1 MRLATRLLP
10 LLLLVTAVFFIRAPF
25 LIEAAPI
32 ESTMGVVQKIFY
44 FHVPAAAATFLGA
57 TICGIASVLFLW
69 RRQPLADH
77 VAVSAAELVV
87 TFGIIVLITGPLWAR
102 KAWGI
107 WWEWRDVRLTT
118 TFVMWT
124 TFAAY
129 LLLRRFGG
137 PGSNIMAAAFGLF
150 GMALVPIVY
159 QSVSYWNTLH
169 PKATVVRTLP
179 PEMAGPLWWGI
190 TAFVLLFTAL
200 MIVRVRLEAS
210 RAALEDAYV
219 ELDD

>member
-1 MRLATRLLP
+1 MHLATRLLP
-10 LLLLVTAVFFIRAPF
+10 LLLLVTAVFFVRAPF
-25 LIEAAPI
+25 LIQAAPI

-44 FHVPAAAATFLGA
+44 FHVPAAAATFLAA
-57 TICGIASVLFLW
+57 TVCGIASLLFLW
-69 RRQPLADH
+69 RRKPLADH

-87 TFGIIVLITGPLWAR
+87 IFGVIVLITGPLWAR
-102 KAWGI
+102 KAWGL

-169 PKATVVRTLP
+169 PKATVVRSLP

-190 TAFVLLFTAL
+190 AAFVLLFTTL

-219 ELDD
+219 ELED

>member
-10 LLLLVTAVFFIRAPF
+10 LLLLVIAVFFIRAPF
-25 LIEAAPI
+25 LIQAAPI

-57 TICGIASVLFLW
+57 TVCGIASVLFLW
-69 RRQPLADH
+69 RRKPLADH

-87 TFGIIVLITGPLWAR
+87 VFGVIVLITGPLWAR

-179 PEMAGPLWWGI
+179 PEMAGPLWWAI
-190 TAFVLLFTAL
+190 TAFVLLFAAL

-210 RAALEDAYV
+210 RTALEDAYV
-219 ELDD
+219 ELED

>member
-10 LLLLVTAVFFIRAPF
+10 LLVILAAVFFIRAPF
-25 LIEAAPI
+25 LIQAAPI

-57 TICGIASVLFLW
+57 TVCGIASLLFLW
-69 RRQPLADH
+69 RRRPMADH
-77 VAVSAAELVV
+77 VAVAAAELAVA
-87 TFGIIVLITGPLWAR
+87 FGIIVLITGPLWAR

-107 WWEWRDVRLTT
+107 WWEWRDARLVSTL
-118 TFVMWT
+118 VLWSI
-124 TFAAY
+124 FASY
-129 LLLRRFGG
+129 LLLRRCGG
-137 PGSNIMAAAFGLF
+137 PGSNIMAAAFGLL
-150 GMALVPIVY
+150 GMVLVPIVY

-169 PKATVVRTLP
+169 PKADVVRTLP
-179 PEMAGPLWWGI
+179 PDMAGPLWWGI
-190 TAFVLLFTAL
+190 TSFMLLFAVL

-210 RAALEDAYV
+210 RAALEEAYV

>member
-1 MRLATRLLP
+1 MHLATRLLP
-10 LLLLVTAVFFIRAPF
+10 LLLLVTAVFFVRAPF
-25 LIEAAPI
+25 LIQAAPI

-44 FHVPAAAATFLGA
+44 FHVPAAAATFLAA
-57 TICGIASVLFLW
+57 TICGIASLLFLW
-69 RRQPLADH
+69 RRKPLADH

-87 TFGIIVLITGPLWAR
+87 IFGVIVLITGPLWAR

-169 PKATVVRTLP
+169 PKATVVRSLP

-190 TAFVLLFTAL
+190 AAFVLLFTTL

-219 ELDD
+219 ELED

>member
-10 LLLLVTAVFFIRAPF
+10 LLLLITAVFFIRAPF
-25 LIEAAPI
+25 LIQAAPI
-32 ESTMGVVQKIFY
+32 ESTMGAVQKIFY
-44 FHVPAAAATFLGA
+44 FHVPAAAATFLAA
-57 TICGIASVLFLW
+57 TVCGVASLLFLW
-69 RRQPLADH
+69 RRRPMADH

-87 TFGIIVLITGPLWAR
+87 IFGVIVLITGPLWAR

-137 PGSNIMAAAFGLF
+137 PSWPLPSGCSGWLSFPSCI
-150 GMALVPIVY
+150 
-159 QSVSYWNTLH
+159 SRS
-169 PKATVVRTLP
+169 ATGTRCTP
-179 PEMAGPLWWGI
+179 RPRWCDRCRRKWPARSGG
-190 TAFVLLFTAL
+190 
-200 MIVRVRLEAS
+200 RLRRS
-210 RAALEDAYV
+210 CCCLRH
-219 ELDD
+219 

>member
-25 LIEAAPI
+25 LIKAAPI

-44 FHVPAAAATFLGA
+44 FHAPAAAATFLGA

-69 RRQPLADH
+69 RRKPLADH

-124 TFAAY
+124 TF
-129 LLLRRFGG
+129 
-137 PGSNIMAAAFGLF
+137 
-150 GMALVPIVY
+150 
-159 QSVSYWNTLH
+159 
-169 PKATVVRTLP
+169 
-179 PEMAGPLWWGI
+179 
-190 TAFVLLFTAL
+190 
-200 MIVRVRLEAS
+200 
-210 RAALEDAYV
+210 
-219 ELDD
+219 

>member
-10 LLLLVTAVFFIRAPF
+10 LLLLITAVFFIRAPF
-25 LIEAAPI
+25 LIQAAPI

-44 FHVPAAAATFLGA
+44 FHVPAAAATFLAA
-57 TICGIASVLFLW
+57 TVCGVASLLFLW
-69 RRQPLADH
+69 RRRPMADH

-87 TFGIIVLITGPLWAR
+87 IFGVIVLITGPLWAR

-150 GMALVPIVY
+150 GMALVHIVY

-169 PKATVVRTLP
+169 PKATVVRSLP
-179 PEMAGPLWWGI
+179 PEMAGPLWWAI
-190 TAFVLLFTAL
+190 TAFVLLFAAL
-200 MIVRVRLEAS
+200 MIVRVRLEAT
-210 RAALEDAYV
+210 RTALEEAYV
-219 ELDD
+219 ELED